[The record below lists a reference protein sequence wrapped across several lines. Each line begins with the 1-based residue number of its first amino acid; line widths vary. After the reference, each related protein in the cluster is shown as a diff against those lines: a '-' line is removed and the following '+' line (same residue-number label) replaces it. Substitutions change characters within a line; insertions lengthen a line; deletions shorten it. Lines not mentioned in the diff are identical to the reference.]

1 MKTNFQKMGT
11 KFELI
16 KAMEFQLPKDMSQF
30 DPLSMNKVTGA
41 SVNFPA
47 AGTAHILQATD

>member
-1 MKTNFQKMGT
+1 MGT